1 VARSEMPQI
10 FLLAYFLFI
19 SQFTFVLHIDF
30 NSDLV
35 RETPPRPQKVPIPF
49 NELRN
54 RWHQYINAPPFYSS
68 RIELNLCRN
77 LDKKFLLDSKILED

>member
-35 RETPPRPQKVPIPF
+35 RETLISFEKYFDLSLV
-49 NELRN
+49 
-54 RWHQYINAPPFYSS
+54 YIFGNMNFYAVCSEQS
-68 RIELNLCRN
+68 ARF
-77 LDKKFLLDSKILED
+77 KYFLLIISIVV